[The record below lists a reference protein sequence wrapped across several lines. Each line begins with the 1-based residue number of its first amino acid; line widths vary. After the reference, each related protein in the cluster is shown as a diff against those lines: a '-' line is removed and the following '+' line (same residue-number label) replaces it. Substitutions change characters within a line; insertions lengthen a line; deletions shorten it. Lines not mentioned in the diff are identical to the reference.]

1 VGNLWG
7 FVLRQFLAPVV
18 AVVFLG
24 AAAPAF
30 ASDQPP
36 APIAASQPDISW
48 QDRLQHHTGQIALP
62 DAHAKL
68 NLGPDYYFLDAAAAK
83 RVLTEGWGNPPE
95 AGEGV
100 LGMIVPTRFKPLEAA
115 SWGAV
120 VTYQDVGYVSDKDAR
135 KIDQQ
140 KLLDQLRESEDES
153 NARRKDAGYPTIH
166 LAGWAEQPS
175 YDPTRHL
182 VIWAQDLAIG
192 GGEAHSLNYDIRL
205 LNRQGVL
212 SLNVISSMGDLQDVR
227 AAAGSIAQAAVFDP
241 GSTYADHAKGDKAA
255 EFGVAGLVAAG
266 LGLAAAKK
274 FGLLAILLIVLKK
287 GFVVIAA
294 AFASV
299 TAWVRKVMGGKKKTV
314 SAGSTPPSGG
324 PDLIS

>member
-1 VGNLWG
+1 M
-7 FVLRQFLAPVV
+7 RQFASGFATPVLATVFVGLATPV
-18 AVVFLG
+18 L
-24 AAAPAF
+24 
-30 ASDQPP
+30 ASDQQP

-48 QDRLQHHTGQIALP
+48 QDRLQHHTGQVVLP
-62 DAHAKL
+62 EAHARL
-68 NLGPDYYFLDAAAAK
+68 NLGADYYFLDAAAAK

-95 AGEGV
+95 TGEGV
-100 LGMIVPTRFKPLEAA
+100 LGMIIPTRFKPLEAA

-135 KIDQQ
+135 EIDYQ
-140 KLLDQLRESEDES
+140 KLLEQLRESEGES
-153 NARRKDAGYPTIH
+153 NTRRKEAGYPTIH
-166 LAGWAEQPS
+166 LAGWAEKPS
-175 YDPTRHL
+175 YDPARHV

-192 GGEAHSLNYDIRL
+192 GGDAHSLNYDIRL

-212 SLNVISSMGDLQDVR
+212 SLNVISSMADLQDVR

-241 GSTYADHAKGDKAA
+241 GSTYADHAKGDKVA

-287 GFVVIAA
+287 GFVFIVAG
-294 AFASV
+294 FASV
-299 TAWVRKVMGGKKKTV
+299 AAWFRKMTGGGKKTV
-314 SAGSTPPSGG
+314 SAKSSAPPKG
-324 PDLIS
+324 PDLIG

>member
-1 VGNLWG
+1 MAAALVCVAAPALASDKPP
-7 FVLRQFLAPVV
+7 APVV
-18 AVVFLG
+18 
-24 AAAPAF
+24 
-30 ASDQPP
+30 
-36 APIAASQPDISW
+36 ASQPDISW

-62 DAHAKL
+62 AAHAKL
-68 NLGPDYYFLDAAAAK
+68 NLGADYYFLDAAAAK

-95 AGEGV
+95 VGEGV
-100 LGMIVPTRFKPLEAA
+100 LGMIVPARFKPLEAA

-135 KIDQQ
+135 KIDPQ

-153 NARRKDAGYPTIH
+153 NARRKEAGYPTIH

-175 YDPTRHL
+175 YDPARHL

-212 SLNVISSMGDLQDVR
+212 SLNVISSMKDLQDVR

-274 FGLLAILLIVLKK
+274 FGLLAILLVVLKK
-287 GFVVIAA
+287 GFVVVAA

-299 TAWVRKVMGGKKKTV
+299 VAWVRKTFGGGKKKTV
-314 SAGSTPPSGG
+314 SADAAPPPSG
-324 PDLIS
+324 PDLVS

>member
-1 VGNLWG
+1 M
-7 FVLRQFLAPVV
+7 RQFAPVLA
-18 AVVFLG
+18 AVFVG
-24 AAAPAF
+24 VAAPAF
-30 ASDQPP
+30 ASDQSP
-36 APIAASQPDISW
+36 APVTASQPDISW
-48 QDRLQHHTGQIALP
+48 QDRLQHHTGLIALP
-62 DAHAKL
+62 AAHARL
-68 NLGPDYYFLDAAAAK
+68 HLGQDYYFLDAAAAK

-100 LGMIVPTRFKPLEAA
+100 LGMIVPSRFKPLEAA

-135 KIDQQ
+135 EIDYE
-140 KLLDQLRESEDES
+140 KLLTQLRESEDDS
-153 NARRKDAGYPTIH
+153 NARRKEAGYPTIH
-166 LAGWAEQPS
+166 LAGWAEKPS
-175 YDPTRHL
+175 YDAARHV

-192 GGEAHSLNYDIRL
+192 GGDAHSLNYDIRL

-212 SLNVISSMGDLQDVR
+212 SLNVISSMADLGDVR
-227 AAAGSIAQAAVFDP
+227 AAAGSIAQAAVFDA
-241 GSTYADHAKGDKAA
+241 GSTYADHAKGDKVA

-274 FGLLAILLIVLKK
+274 FGLLAILLLMLKK

-294 AFASV
+294 GFASV
-299 TAWVRKVMGGKKKTV
+299 AAWFRRKMGGKKTV
-314 SAGSTPPSGG
+314 STKTPPPSG